1 MRRCKRCLYPDSKPD
16 LHFDADGV
24 CSACRNFDA
33 RARVDWAG
41 RERELTALL
50 EKHRK
55 RGAEFDCIV
64 ASSGG
69 KDSHHIALELIA
81 RGVRPLIVT
90 ATTCRPTWIGN
101 ANIAN
106 LARYA
111 TTVEVTPNRSVR
123 ARLNR
128 LGLELV
134 GDISWPEHV
143 SIFTTPFRVAV
154 QMGIPLI
161 FYGESP
167 QNQYGGPPGTEGAR
181 EMTRRWVSEF
191 GGFLGLRPSD
201 MVGQLGITARDM
213 EDYLPPAASALERVG
228 VEAHFLGQYL
238 PWDSHANA
246 ERACKA
252 GMMAELPCDANVWP
266 WENLDNAQTGLH
278 DYFGWLKYGY
288 GRACAQLS
296 VDVRA
301 ARVPRDV
308 ALAMLRGLDGRFPY
322 RYMGVWYEDELG
334 RIDVKPEDFW
344 EIVERFTN
352 RDIFP
357 GRHDDRTPRFDDL
370 A

>member
-1 MRRCKRCLYPDSKPD
+1 MRRCKRCLYPDAKPD
-16 LHFDADGV
+16 LHFDEAGV

-33 RARVDWAG
+33 RARTDWAG
-41 RERELTALL
+41 RERELVALL
-50 EKHRK
+50 EKHRR

-69 KDSHHIALELIA
+69 KDSHHIALELIG
-81 RGVRPLIVT
+81 RGARPLVVT
-90 ATTCRPTWIGN
+90 ATTCSPTEIGR

-106 LARYA
+106 LARFA

-167 QNQYGGPPGTEGAR
+167 QNQYGGPPGTETAR

-191 GGFLGLRPSD
+191 GGFLGLRPRD
-201 MVGQLGITARDM
+201 AVGQLGITIRDM
-213 EDYLPPAASALERVG
+213 EDYLPPPASALERAG

-246 ERACKA
+246 ERAMRA
-252 GMMAELPCDANVWP
+252 GMVAELPFEGNVWP

-278 DYFGWLKYGY
+278 DWFGWIKYGY

-301 ARVPRDV
+301 GRLPRDV
-308 ALAMLRGLDGRFPY
+308 AEAMLGDLDGRFPH
-322 RYMGVWYEDELG
+322 RYAGVPYEDEVE
-334 RIDVKPEDFW
+334 RIGLTLKEFW
-344 EIVERFTN
+344 AVAERFTN
-352 RDIFP
+352 RDLFP
-357 GRHDDRTPRFDDL
+357 RAAVAPRFEDL